1 MVPLLTDC
9 QVVMLV
15 TNATSQSGII
25 YYYGT
30 HWIINAVQ
38 VTKGTSLSV
47 SPTKVKMPVS
57 AFSNN

>member
-15 TNATSQSGII
+15 TNATSQS
-25 YYYGT
+25 
-30 HWIINAVQ
+30 WIITIGTLNAVQ

-47 SPTKVKMPVS
+47 SPAKVKMPVS